1 LASADFLIKYRDELF
16 PDVPMVFQMA
26 SRAQFLE
33 KAAAVNAA
41 GVVSDNNQR
50 RSMDLALRFHPGT
63 ERVFVIN
70 GTPEK
75 DKTVETFLR
84 QQFKQFETRVKFTY
98 LTDLRLDDLL
108 AQVKSIPERSIMFY
122 SRQDYDEPGLRLSL
136 TDVLSL
142 IASTAKVPIYVSGAY
157 VGYGAVG
164 GYIVNAYQCGM
175 EAGQLAVRILNGAQ
189 PKDLPVVEVASI
201 PSFDWRQLQNWN
213 IREDGLPPH
222 SIVRFKEL
230 SLWESYRW
238 QIIGA
243 ISLCM
248 IETILISG
256 LLVQRTQRSRMQK
269 GLRQSE
275 TALRESYSRIQDLA
289 GRLIEARDQERQHI
303 AREIHDDLTQRVAA
317 IGIGLSAL
325 RRKFPEAD
333 VAVRD
338 RISFVLEQVTGLN
351 EWIRRLSHE
360 LHPSILEHT
369 GLVPSLR
376 EYCKELTNQQD
387 IEVSLDIHEGLG
399 SIDTNLSLCLYRV
412 AQESLHNIAK
422 HAGTRSAEIRLARQ
436 DDALNLTVTDHGV
449 GFDPKIAGCG
459 LGLMSMEERVKLLHG
474 TFQVKT
480 GLGAGTEITVRIP
493 LRSSHEQSASA
504 AGR

>member
-1 LASADFLIKYRDELF
+1 MKIVHKAALLIQIMLVPLFASAAEDLTNRKVLAFYWYGKDFPFNVDFDQGIQRVLQNGRIEYHSEYFEPNFFPGETQSESLRDYLKRKYSLRRIDVVVATSLASADFLIKYRDELF

-84 QQFKQFETRVKFTY
+84 QQFKQFETQVKFTY

-175 EAGQLAVRILNGAQ
+175 EAGQLAVRILNGA
-189 PKDLPVVEVASI
+189 
-201 PSFDWRQLQNWN
+201 
-213 IREDGLPPH
+213 
-222 SIVRFKEL
+222 
-230 SLWESYRW
+230 
-238 QIIGA
+238 
-243 ISLCM
+243 
-248 IETILISG
+248 
-256 LLVQRTQRSRMQK
+256 
-269 GLRQSE
+269 
-275 TALRESYSRIQDLA
+275 
-289 GRLIEARDQERQHI
+289 
-303 AREIHDDLTQRVAA
+303 
-317 IGIGLSAL
+317 
-325 RRKFPEAD
+325 
-333 VAVRD
+333 
-338 RISFVLEQVTGLN
+338 
-351 EWIRRLSHE
+351 
-360 LHPSILEHT
+360 
-369 GLVPSLR
+369 
-376 EYCKELTNQQD
+376 
-387 IEVSLDIHEGLG
+387 
-399 SIDTNLSLCLYRV
+399 
-412 AQESLHNIAK
+412 
-422 HAGTRSAEIRLARQ
+422 
-436 DDALNLTVTDHGV
+436 
-449 GFDPKIAGCG
+449 
-459 LGLMSMEERVKLLHG
+459 
-474 TFQVKT
+474 
-480 GLGAGTEITVRIP
+480 
-493 LRSSHEQSASA
+493 
-504 AGR
+504 